1 MDLTYVYNQK
11 RRRFGAKCNFTN
23 VGPYLSV
30 DIEPDPKLKE
40 QFMQVSSADKETQCS
55 QDMSLHTANT
65 VLLPTSV
72 CGVNHQVGG
81 WPPDVD
87 PRDEDQVARFKKK
100 IQKDEN
106 FVGSIKVLSDLV
118 ENFIMENNSVD
129 IYEEY
134 FADDSFK
141 QDQGAEFKTLSV
153 YRDSCDVKREIRN
166 LSWALDGGKIA
177 AAYRANLSANSID
190 NLYCHSYVWDIENS
204 NTPYCILMPDAPIN
218 CVEYS
223 PRDLELLVGGWSNG
237 QIGLWDVRAGGR
249 PQQLS
254 TITQCH
260 KEGVSD
266 IKWIS
271 SKTGFEFFSGS
282 TDGRLFCW
290 DSRNM
295 LKPLQSL
302 YFDQNPE
309 SSEFNSKYSITCI
322 EYDPT
327 LPHRF
332 MLGTEQGMMLSCNRK
347 FKDQSEIISGTYNT
361 RMGPVL
367 TIQRNSFFPKLF
379 ASCSTWGVKVWSED
393 LTSSPMLNLTSTDGY
408 VTDVAWSNSHASFLF
423 ITKSKGNL
431 ELWDVLVK
439 TQDPIFSFKLES
451 DGLICVSPK
460 QQDDQIACGT
470 ANGCIHLLEVPQYT
484 TFSSKHEK
492 NLVASMVDR
501 EGRREKLLEGM
512 NREQRI
518 REKHSEQKEDTEST
532 PMEEDNFYC
541 LEDDKNINTEDEFN
555 SQFDSYDKLID
566 EELDETVPE
575 MPFFDSQFTD
585 TLKSVLQ
592 K

>member
-190 NLYCHSYVWDIENS
+190 NLYCHSYVWD
-204 NTPYCILMPDAPIN
+204 
-218 CVEYS
+218 
-223 PRDLELLVGGWSNG
+223 
-237 QIGLWDVRAGGR
+237 IGLWDVRAGGR